1 MKYQIERDLGNP
13 IKNWLDERSG
23 FCWEEVQQLYIFK
36 IRDVKTY
43 QDTPEELEIDMD
55 DEWSVYLQRW

>member
-36 IRDVKTY
+36 IRDVKT
-43 QDTPEELEIDMD
+43 
-55 DEWSVYLQRW
+55 